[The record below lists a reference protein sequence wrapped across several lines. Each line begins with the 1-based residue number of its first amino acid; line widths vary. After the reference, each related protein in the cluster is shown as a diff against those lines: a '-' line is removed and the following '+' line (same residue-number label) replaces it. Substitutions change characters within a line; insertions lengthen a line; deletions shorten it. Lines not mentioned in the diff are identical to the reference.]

1 MEFVIR
7 GFSNGVDG
15 VFIGGCR
22 LGECNYITHG
32 NFQALNMVLLTKKI
46 LKHIGVNPERL
57 RIEFMSSGDGMLF
70 AEIVNSFVKKVSE
83 LGPLGKGEGIDEK
96 ELKCRLDSVKN
107 LIPYIRLVERERIRM
122 KFDSAE
128 KYQDF
133 YASEEMEN
141 LFRETIGDKLTVSRM
156 MTLLK
161 DNPLTSAEISEALGL
176 NPSAISK
183 HLNYSAK
190 QGLVKFD
197 QKQKRY
203 ARV

>member
-7 GFSNGVDG
+7 GFLNGVDG
-15 VFIGGCR
+15 VFIGGCK

-46 LKHIGVNPERL
+46 LKHIGINPDRL
-57 RIEFMSSGDGMLF
+57 RINFMSSGDAGVYV
-70 AEIVNSFVKKVSE
+70 EDVNSFIKKIRD
-83 LGPLGKGEGIDEK
+83 LGPLGKSEGIDAK
-96 ELKCRLDSVKN
+96 ELHSRLESVKN

-122 KFDSAE
+122 KFNSEE
-128 KYQDF
+128 KYKEF
-133 YASEEMEN
+133 YDSEEMET
-141 LFRETIGDKLTVSRM
+141 LFKETIGDKLTISRM